1 MKPPRAGTTAL
12 FIATLVA
19 ALTAAAWQLT
29 PEQVSQTA
37 IRKAPVASAVA
48 VCPSPTYIPD
58 TADTV
63 VSAMTPQGLQA
74 DPGSL
79 QISTLSGTAL
89 AQTTLPSVPL
99 RVAVQDPQ
107 APPVVVTAKDGL
119 APGLSV
125 DQVTRVSNGDS
136 RGLLGSPCVAP
147 STDFWFVGGG
157 ANVGRRSQLY
167 LTNVDS
173 TPAQVDIAVFS
184 ENGRV
189 PAPNARGLVVD
200 AHSRKVLDLAA
211 LAPGV
216 SSTAV
221 HVDVTIGRLA
231 AGLLDIQVS
240 GLDPQ
245 GADWV
250 PPVAALAKRMVVPG
264 VVDSPDGSRKLA
276 VVAPG
281 DADATV
287 KVSVVAPDGVFT
299 PEGMEA
305 IDVPAGV
312 VREIDLTGVQPASR
326 ISVVVDSDV
335 PVIAGVR
342 SVRGPAG
349 TIPEVAYVAG
359 AAPLTAPTA
368 LAENRSTATTQSILV
383 LTAPEAKGKVTVA
396 TVDADGHRIEQA
408 VDVAAGTTT
417 TVALTGPVS
426 GAAAAY
432 AVVVTP
438 DATSG
443 PVYGT
448 RWIVENGARGW
459 LLTAE
464 SLATAK
470 LTVRVPDVR
479 PDAGAGLPGH

>member
-1 MKPPRAGTTAL
+1 MKPRTASKTAL
-12 FIATLVA
+12 FIATLVV

-29 PEQVSQTA
+29 PERASQA
-37 IRKAPVASAVA
+37 AGREARVASAVA
-48 VCPSPTYIPD
+48 VCPSPTYVPD

-79 QISTLSGTAL
+79 QVSTLSGSGL
-89 AQTTLPSVPL
+89 AQTSLPSVPL
-99 RVAVQDPQ
+99 RVSAQDPQ
-107 APPVVVTAKDGL
+107 APPVVVSAKEGL

-125 DQVTRVSNGDS
+125 DQVTRVSSGDS
-136 RGLLGSPCVAP
+136 RGLLDSPCVAP

-189 PAPNARGLVVD
+189 PAPNARGLIVD
-200 AHSRKVLDLAA
+200 SHSRKVLDLAA

-216 SSTAV
+216 STTAV
-221 HVDVTIGRLA
+221 HVTVTIGRLA

-250 PPVAALAKRMVVPG
+250 PPVAGLAKKVVVPG
-264 VVDSPDGSRKLA
+264 VIDSPDGSRKLS

-299 PEGMEA
+299 PEGMDA
-305 IDVPAGV
+305 IEVPAGA
-312 VREIDLTGVQPASR
+312 VREIDLTGVQPTSR

-335 PVIAGVR
+335 PVVAGVR
-342 SVRGPAG
+342 SIRGPAG
-349 TIPEVAYVAG
+349 TIPEVAYLAG
-359 AAPLTAPTA
+359 ASPITAPTA
-368 LAENRSTATTQSILV
+368 LAENRTTATTQSILV
-383 LTAPEAKGKVTVA
+383 LTAPETRGKVTLA

-417 TVALTGPVS
+417 TVDLTGPIAGV
-426 GAAAAY
+426 AAAY

-438 DATSG
+438 DAKSG
-443 PVYGT
+443 PVYGS

-464 SLATAK
+464 SLATSK
-470 LTVRVPDVR
+470 FTVRVPDVH
-479 PDAGAGLPGH
+479 PDAGAGLSGH